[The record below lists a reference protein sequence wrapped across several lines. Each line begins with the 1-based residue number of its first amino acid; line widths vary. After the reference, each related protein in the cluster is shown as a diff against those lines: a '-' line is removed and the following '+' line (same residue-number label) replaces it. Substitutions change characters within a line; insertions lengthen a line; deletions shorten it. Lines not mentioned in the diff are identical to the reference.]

1 MERVLGSL
9 ATPQELAEA
18 ARPRMHPHNL
28 RVMLQFAHND
38 LLLAS
43 MGTTKEVRP
52 HFARN
57 PQFHHLA
64 QIYSDWPM

>member
-1 MERVLGSL
+1 LERVLGSL

-52 HFARN
+52 HFA
-57 PQFHHLA
+57 
-64 QIYSDWPM
+64 